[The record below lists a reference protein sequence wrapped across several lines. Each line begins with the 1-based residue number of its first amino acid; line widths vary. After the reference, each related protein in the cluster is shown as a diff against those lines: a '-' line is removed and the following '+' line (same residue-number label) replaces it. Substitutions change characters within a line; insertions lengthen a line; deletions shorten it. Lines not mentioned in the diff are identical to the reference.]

1 MKSRLNQSNNGTA
14 LPSLRWGAP
23 GIVDSGALR
32 TTSVALGYWV
42 PSSPM
47 PRTAL
52 RQAHH
57 RQPPA
62 TDQPVLGERLDR
74 VLTARGGESTRWQ
87 PQRRN
92 GVAVQLDQE
101 DQSPGHH
108 RRAPSSS
115 RARSS
120 AVRSCCSSRAEMA
133 YLLLGSARITT
144 RSAGSKSATTER
156 AMCRSRR
163 ATRCRCTELPTDF
176 ATTSPT
182 LGPHRSASLHRR
194 ACTTMSG
201 CTARTPWLTVAP
213 NSVDRVIRYRAGS
226 TALDPASNHADSARR
241 PLRRRPDTIAR
252 PARVRIRS
260 RNPCTRAR
268 RRLLG

>member
-1 MKSRLNQSNNGTA
+1 M
-14 LPSLRWGAP
+14 
-23 GIVDSGALR
+23 
-32 TTSVALGYWV
+32 SVALRYGV

-62 TDQPVLGERLDR
+62 ADRSVLGEGLDG
-74 VLTARGGESTRWQ
+74 VLTARRREPTRRQ
-87 PQRRN
+87 PQRRH
-92 GVAVQLDQE
+92 GVSIQLDHE
-101 DQSPGHH
+101 DQSARHH

-115 RARSS
+115 CAFSS
-120 AVRSCCSSRAEMA
+120 AVRSCCSSRAETA
-133 YLLLGSARITT
+133 YLLLGRARITT
-144 RSAGSKSATTER
+144 RSAASKSATTER
-156 AMCRSRR
+156 ATCRSRR
-163 ATRCRCTELPTDF
+163 ATRCLCTELPTDL

-182 LGPHRSASLHRR
+182 LGPHRSESLHRQ

-201 CTARTPWLTVAP
+201 CTARIPWLTVAP

-241 PLRRRPDTIAR
+241 PLRRRFDTIAR